1 MKSKYGKIIT
11 ILLVVFFITQNVI
24 YAQKVEASRQEN
36 EVSTTA
42 NKLNSKRFEK
52 NLDKFKTELN
62 LSKRQVKQLSK
73 IDKRYSRLERK
84 LTRKGAGRKDKRA
97 VAEQKRLEM
106 IEVLDQNQQLQLQAL
121 MKRGRFSLDNLF
133 GK

>member
-1 MKSKYGKIIT
+1 MKVKYGKIVAL
-11 ILLVVFFITQNVI
+11 LLVVFFITESFS
-24 YAQKVEASRQEN
+24 YAQKVDGSKQDV
-36 EVSTTA
+36 EVST

-52 NLDKFKTELN
+52 NLDKYKTELN

-73 IDKRYSRLERK
+73 IDKRYNRLDRK
-84 LTRKGAGRKDKRA
+84 LARKGAARKDKRE

-121 MKRGRFSLDNLF
+121 IKKGRFSFENLF

>member
-11 ILLVVFFITQNVI
+11 ILLVVCFIAQNDI
-24 YAQKVEASRQEN
+24 YAQKVEASRQDT
-36 EVSTTA
+36 EVSIKA

-52 NLDKFKTELN
+52 SLDKYKTELN

-73 IDKRYSRLERK
+73 IDKRYNRLERK
-84 LTRKGAGRKDKRA
+84 LTRKGAGRKDKRE
-97 VAEQKRLEM
+97 VAEQKRFEM

-121 MKRGRFSLDNLF
+121 MKKGRFSLDNLF